1 MHTFVPGFLVSAIG
15 KNLLGNLQ
23 HNDRQ
28 LRYQVLGN
36 NKILF
41 FVDVSLLILFI
52 LNNLQVWK

>member
-28 LRYQVLGN
+28 LHYQVLGN
-36 NKILF
+36 TKILF